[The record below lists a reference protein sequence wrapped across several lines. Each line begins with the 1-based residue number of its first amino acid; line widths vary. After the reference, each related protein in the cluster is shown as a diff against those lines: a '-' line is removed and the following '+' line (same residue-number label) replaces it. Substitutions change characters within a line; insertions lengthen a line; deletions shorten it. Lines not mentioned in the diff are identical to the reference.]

1 MPHSPAP
8 ETSPATPGWPAAL
21 AVAGVAIAGC
31 LTGIAN
37 NYAQDDLRLILTNAR
52 VHGLG
57 QWDTLLTSPFWPP
70 PFSPDLYR
78 PLTSLLLAFEYAIG
92 GGAPIVYR
100 AVSYVLL
107 AAVALAFFAFA
118 RRLVSRNVALGASLL
133 FAAHPVHVEATALAV
148 GQSELLVG
156 LIALVMATRYLD
168 ARRAGAITPREWLVQ
183 GALFAVACFVKEQGY
198 MLPALL
204 LCIELVLVR
213 GSLHERA
220 RTLWRGSA
228 AFAVILVLALWARR
242 TVLGGDLAGTFTAE
256 ALVGLG
262 VGGRALTML
271 RVVPEWLRLLVWPAH
286 LQGDY
291 SPQEIVASTSFGAL
305 EALGAAILVAAF
317 VIAVVSWRRAPV
329 VAFGLAWCAIAILP
343 VSNVLVPTG
352 VVLAERTLFLPSVG
366 AVIAVAGG
374 ALVAWPRTDD
384 LSRHYGRALAV
395 LCGALVGL
403 GVLRSARRQFD
414 WADEPTYAIKSLRD
428 APKSFRVHR
437 AFGDLLFAFDRPD
450 EALAAYEQAIALSP
464 PALAWRVRNDLA
476 TQLRRTGDRARE
488 VDELRK
494 SLASEPTQRDTRG
507 YLVSALLAT
516 GQYADAAR
524 ECDSALVRGLN
535 RDVFTRLKA
544 TADSAAR
551 VSAPPGSI
559 DVRMLT
565 GAAHPVR

>member
-1 MPHSPAP
+1 MPNPPAP
-8 ETSPATPGWPAAL
+8 ETSPSTPDRRASL
-21 AVAGVAIAGC
+21 AIVGVAVAGC

-37 NYAQDDLRLILTNAR
+37 NYAQDDLHLILTNTR

-57 QWDTLLTSPFWPP
+57 DWDALLTSPFWPP
-70 PFSPDLYR
+70 PFSQDLYR
-78 PLTSLLLAFEYAIG
+78 PLTSLLLAVEYAIG
-92 GGAPIVYR
+92 DGAPSVYR
-100 AVSYVLL
+100 VVSYLLL
-107 AAVALAFFAFA
+107 AAAALAFFAFA
-118 RRLVSRNVALGASLL
+118 RRLLPRNVALAASLL

-168 ARRAGAITPREWLVQ
+168 GRRAGDLSRREWLVQ
-183 GALFAVACFVKEQGY
+183 GALFAAACFVKEQGY
-198 MLPALL
+198 VLPALL
-204 LCIELVLVR
+204 LAIELLFVSGAMR
-213 GSLHERA
+213 ERLRA
-220 RTLWRGSA
+220 LWGGYA
-228 AFAVILVLALWARR
+228 ALAVILALALAARR
-242 TVLGGDLAGTFTAE
+242 AVLGGDVAGTFTAE

-291 SPQEIVASTSFGAL
+291 SPQEIVASTRFGAL
-305 EALGAAILVAAF
+305 EAVGAAI
-317 VIAVVSWRRAPV
+317 VIAAVAMAVASWRRAPV
-329 VAFGLAWCAIAILP
+329 VTFGLLWCAVALFP

-352 VVLAERTLFLPSVG
+352 IVLAERTLFLPSVG
-366 AVIAVAGG
+366 AVITVAALAV
-374 ALVAWPRTDD
+374 VAWPNADD
-384 LSRHYGRALAV
+384 LSPHYGRALAV
-395 LCGALVGL
+395 LCAALVGL

-414 WADEPTYAIKSLRD
+414 WANEPTYAIKSLRD
-428 APKSFRVHR
+428 APNSYRVHR
-437 AFGDLLFAFDRPD
+437 GFGDLLFAFDRPG
-450 EALAAYEQAIALSP
+450 EAFAAYDRALALSP
-464 PALAWRVRNDLA
+464 PSLAWRVRNDLA
-476 TQLRRTGDRARE
+476 TQLRRIGDRARE

-516 GQYADAAR
+516 GRYADAAR

-551 VSAPPGSI
+551 VNAPPGSI
-559 DVRMLT
+559 DIRMLT
-565 GAAHPVR
+565 GVVHPVR

>member
-1 MPHSPAP
+1 MPNSPVP
-8 ETSPATPGWPAAL
+8 KTSPVTTDWPAAL
-21 AVAGVAIAGC
+21 AISGAAVAGC

-37 NYAQDDLRLILTNAR
+37 NYAQDDLRLILTNTR

-70 PFSPDLYR
+70 PFSQDLYR
-78 PLTSLLLAFEYAIG
+78 PLTSLLLAVEYAMG
-92 GGAPIVYR
+92 DGAPFVYR
-100 AVSYVLL
+100 AVSYLLL

-118 RRLVSRNVALGASLL
+118 RRLVPRNVALGASLL

-168 ARRAGAITPREWLVQ
+168 GRRAGALSRRAWFLQ
-183 GALFAVACFVKEQGY
+183 GALFAAACLVKEQGY
-198 MLPALL
+198 VLPALML
-204 LCIELVLVR
+204 SIELVLVR
-213 GSLHERA
+213 GSLRDRV
-220 RTLWRGSA
+220 RTLWRGYA
-228 AFAVILVLALWARR
+228 AFAAILVLALWARR
-242 TVLGGDLAGTFTAE
+242 TVLGGDVAGTFTAE
-256 ALVGLG
+256 ALAGLG

-291 SPQEIVASTSFGAL
+291 SPQEIVASTHFGAL
-305 EALGAAILVAAF
+305 EAAGAAILV
-317 VIAVVSWRRAPV
+317 VAVAVTIVSWRRAPV
-329 VAFGLAWCAIAILP
+329 VAIGLAWCAVTLSP

-352 VVLAERTLFLPSVG
+352 IVLAERTLFLPSAG
-366 AVIAVAGG
+366 AVIAVAGA
-374 ALVAWPRTDD
+374 ALVAWPRADA
-384 LSRHYGRALAV
+384 LSRHYGRTLAV

-437 AFGDLLFAFDRPD
+437 AFGDLLFAFDRPG

-476 TQLRRTGDRARE
+476 TQLRSTGDRARE

-535 RDVFTRLKA
+535 TDVFTRLKA

-551 VSAPPGSI
+551 VHAPVGSI
-559 DVRMLT
+559 DIRMLT
-565 GAAHPVR
+565 GAVRPVR